1 MSAAPVK
8 LPIASKPQPLPL
20 PFHANPK
27 RRIDR
32 RRPDLP
38 CLAYGRL
45 FSLPLTFPPMI
56 KQTLPADIKT
66 ALDQVAAIADE
77 LAATYIESGSESFAG
92 MNVAAVLNNLD
103 QVASSLTWKDLEDA
117 PAMLNAAA
125 RAFRQ
130 TFDGLSNG
138 FAAAG
143 RLQTIAYMIERA
155 SADQYMKE
163 NPAAV
168 ADFYHKPENPMSTL

>member
-1 MSAAPVK
+1 
-8 LPIASKPQPLPL
+8 
-20 PFHANPK
+20 
-27 RRIDR
+27 
-32 RRPDLP
+32 
-38 CLAYGRL
+38 
-45 FSLPLTFPPMI
+45 MI
-56 KQTLPADIKT
+56 KQTLPPDIKS
-66 ALDQVAAIADE
+66 ALDQVAAIADG
-77 LAATYIESGSESFAG
+77 LAETACQAESGRLAG
-92 MNVAAVLNNLD
+92 LNVAAVLNNLD

-130 TFDGLSNG
+130 TFDGFSEG

-143 RLQTIAYMIERA
+143 RLQSIAYMIEKA
-155 SADQYMKE
+155 CAEQYMKE